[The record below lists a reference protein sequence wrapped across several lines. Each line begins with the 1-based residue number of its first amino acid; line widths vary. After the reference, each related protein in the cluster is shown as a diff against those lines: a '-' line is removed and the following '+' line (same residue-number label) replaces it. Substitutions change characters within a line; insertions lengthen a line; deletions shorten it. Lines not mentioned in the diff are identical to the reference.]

1 MGAAQGVHAQAP
13 SPIPVEE
20 GNEAND
26 AVGGNANVDGSNL
39 DAGNAAEP
47 LDVDAM
53 YSPSIQEDEEG
64 SPSLSTVI
72 GGGGGG
78 LLLPEAVPSMWHQ
91 CLFEARHL
99 PQPWVQAFIHA

>member
-26 AVGGNANVDGSNL
+26 AVGGNANVDGGNL
-39 DAGNAAEP
+39 DAGNAAGT
-47 LDVDAM
+47 LDDDAM
-53 YSPSIQEDEEG
+53 STVSIQEDEEG

-72 GGGGGG
+72 GGGRGT
-78 LLLPEAVPSMWHQ
+78 PPT
-91 CLFEARHL
+91 
-99 PQPWVQAFIHA
+99 